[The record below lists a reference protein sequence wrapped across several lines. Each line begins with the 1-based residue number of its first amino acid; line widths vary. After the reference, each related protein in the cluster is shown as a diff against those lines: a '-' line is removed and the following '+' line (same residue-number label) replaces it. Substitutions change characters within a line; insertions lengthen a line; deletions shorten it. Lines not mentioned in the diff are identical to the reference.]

1 MEEERGEEWNIK
13 FLSCTLFETKILYH
27 KKALSYCFLNT
38 LFESTVY
45 DLKEVNGLSKLK
57 FLNIIYF

>member
-45 DLKEVNGLSKLK
+45 DLKDVN
-57 FLNIIYF
+57 